1 MQLKKPHY
9 LWDDPIYWINE
20 RRRVSVQMR
29 AHILEGM
36 VSAICEHC
44 AENQRVIVRF
54 LIFENI
60 YFERNAST

>member
-1 MQLKKPHY
+1 LKKPHY

-20 RRRVSVQMR
+20 GQRRVSVQMR

-36 VSAICEHC
+36 IVSTIWEHC

-60 YFERNAST
+60 YFKRNAST